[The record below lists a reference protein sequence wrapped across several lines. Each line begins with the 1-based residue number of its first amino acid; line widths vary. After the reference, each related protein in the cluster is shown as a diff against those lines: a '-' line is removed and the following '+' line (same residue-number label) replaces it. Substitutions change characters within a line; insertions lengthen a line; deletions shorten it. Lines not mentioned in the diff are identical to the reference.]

1 MARYK
6 NIKKAAREWLGGISE
21 YKAFATITFKQARL
35 ASSGVLVK
43 ATRDAIDETCC
54 EVQRRVLKLI
64 KKQGYA
70 LDDIAWITTI
80 EDGHGEKRLHA
91 HMAISLP
98 SGMEFEEFAECFN
111 RIVQRM
117 EWCRPIF
124 EIKQVKQQEGAVQNE
139 RIINYMLKEGLD
151 SLSVNAFV
159 SPKTMNNHILAR
171 TL

>member
-1 MARYK
+1 MAKYK
-6 NIKKAAREWLGGISE
+6 KLKKAVCEWLSGLSE
-21 YKAFATITFKQARL
+21 YEAFATITFKQSRPAL
-35 ASSGVLVK
+35 SGVLVK

-54 EVQRRVLKLI
+54 EVLRRVLKLI

-80 EDGHGEKRLHA
+80 EDGRGDGRLHA
-91 HMAISLP
+91 HMAITLP
-98 SGMEFEEFAECFN
+98 SGMEFEEFAECFL
-111 RIVQRM
+111 RIFQRM
-117 EWCRPIF
+117 EWSRRIV
-124 EIKQVKQQEGAVQNE
+124 EIKPIKQEEGAVQNQ

-171 TL
+171 NL